1 MHVYNDNRTLS
12 SRVYRFI
19 VIHVSYHTSMLS
31 CIHHD
36 FKIYLLG
43 AEKMKKLLQKL
54 PYSYEW
60 YLRYKLWQITA
71 TLLFIL
77 TLELATI
84 IAFLLL

>member
-1 MHVYNDNRTLS
+1 MHVYNNNRTLS
-12 SRVYRFI
+12 SRVYCFI
-19 VIHVSYHTSMLS
+19 IVHVSHHTSMLNR
-31 CIHHD
+31 IHHG

-43 AEKMKKLLQKL
+43 DEKMKKLLQKI

-60 YLRYKLWQITA
+60 YLRYKYWQIIA